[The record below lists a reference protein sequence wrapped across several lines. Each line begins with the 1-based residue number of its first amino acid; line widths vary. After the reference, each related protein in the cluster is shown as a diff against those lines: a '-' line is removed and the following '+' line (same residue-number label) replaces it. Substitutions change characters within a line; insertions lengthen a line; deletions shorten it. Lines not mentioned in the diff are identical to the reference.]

1 MSSLIVL
8 ALAGSALAIPFA
20 EHHGHVHKH
29 RHHFFS
35 AGVTG
40 TGNPYALANATG
52 IYGATGTAAST
63 GLPVASSYAYS
74 PEVQVAAGSADS
86 GSVDDP
92 ESTTC
97 TQSTTYVT
105 KTKQITITVQQTET
119 ETTTGTSA
127 GSGSSL
133 STGSAVTNGFYG
145 VANSTYGAGNSSY
158 GAAHP
163 THGAAHAT
171 GGAVHSAVN
180 VTDAANST
188 SFAPIYA
195 SSAAPSMTLDLRNKG
210 FNNIKWHRKSTSV
223 STSASSSV
231 VESSSSSASVAAA
244 SSTLSSSSSESTSVY
259 VAPTSSVAASSSV
272 AVASSTTS
280 SSTASQSAS
289 SSNGKRGCAYND
301 ATLCAAFESS
311 SQVSWGYN
319 WGQSSSGLSDSFNY
333 VPMLWGTSS
342 TFTSGWADSVK
353 SSGATHLMSFNEPD
367 LSSQSNIS
375 PEDAAAAYK
384 TYMEPYAGTYKL
396 GAPAV
401 TNGANGMGLDWLS
414 AFLSACDSCT
424 IDFVSIHWY
433 DSSSNSEY
441 FKDHVS
447 NATSVAGGKP
457 VWVTEFGCTDGS
469 DSDISSFL
477 ETVMPWMDEQDYVE
491 RYSYFMASDGILN
504 SGSELSSLG
513 STFAS

>member
-210 FNNIKWHRKSTSV
+210 FNNIKWHRKSTS
-223 STSASSSV
+223 
-231 VESSSSSASVAAA
+231 
-244 SSTLSSSSSESTSVY
+244 
-259 VAPTSSVAASSSV
+259 
-272 AVASSTTS
+272 
-280 SSTASQSAS
+280 SAS